1 MPTAL
6 FISKED
12 LIKQTPLSANID
24 FDKVLH
30 FIKIAQDIH
39 IHQILGSKLYE
50 KLQSDILGSSLT
62 GDYETLVETHIKPTL
77 VQFSFMEYLPFS
89 QYTISNKG
97 VFKSTSENS
106 ALPSPQELDAMRD
119 AARDTAQYYAKRL
132 VEFLRHNDNLFPEY
146 KTNTDEDLRPAKDI
160 TFGGWHI

>member
-1 MPTAL
+1 MAVAS

-12 LIKQTPLSANID
+12 LIKNTPLSANID
-24 FDKVLH
+24 FDKVKH
-30 FIKIAQDIH
+30 FVKIAQDIH
-39 IHQILGSKLYE
+39 VHQILGSKLYQR
-50 KLQSDILGSSLT
+50 LQSDIIGSTLT
-62 GDYETLVETHIKPTL
+62 GNYETLVEDFIKPTL

-106 ALPSPQELDAMRD
+106 ALPTSQEIDSMRD
-119 AARDTAQYYAKRL
+119 AARDTADYYAKRL
-132 VEFLRHNDNLFPEY
+132 VEHLRHNDNLYPEY
-146 KTNTDEDLRPAKDI
+146 NTNTDEDVRPAKDI

>member
-1 MPTAL
+1 MAVAL

-12 LIKQTPLSANID
+12 LIKKTPLSANID
-24 FDKVLH
+24 FDKVSH
-30 FIKIAQDIH
+30 FIRIAQDIH
-39 IHQILGSKLYE
+39 VHQILGSKLYD
-50 KLQSDILGSSLT
+50 KLQADILGGTLS
-62 GDYETLVETHIKPTL
+62 GDYENLVEGFIKQTL

-106 ALPSPQELDAMRD
+106 ALPSTQEIDSMRD
-119 AARDTAQYYAKRL
+119 AARDTADYYAKRL
-132 VEFLRHNDNLFPEY
+132 VDHLRHNDNLYPEY
-146 KTNTDEDLRPAKDI
+146 NTNTDEDVRPAKDI